1 MNIKDAK
8 EKIKDFINR
17 GEVIQVVEKHE
28 PKDGMIMPS
37 FVSGPK
43 LDQWINE
50 IFIFNQRYLKKH
62 PLYDSIE
69 KVCNNYKKSCNPCK
83 TMLGYLN
90 TLLHDDEFW
99 EEECKSNEPLQSND
113 PTPQPT
119 NVTTNIYVTGDANGS
134 NLASFNHSPQATS
147 SSSEPSEPKKS
158 WFEKYWFPLILALI
172 PVIGGI
178 IVALIEIF
186 N

>member
-28 PKDGMIMPS
+28 PEDGIIMPS

-62 PLYDSIE
+62 PYI
-69 KVCNNYKKSCNPCK
+69 
-83 TMLGYLN
+83 
-90 TLLHDDEFW
+90 
-99 EEECKSNEPLQSND
+99 
-113 PTPQPT
+113 
-119 NVTTNIYVTGDANGS
+119 
-134 NLASFNHSPQATS
+134 
-147 SSSEPSEPKKS
+147 
-158 WFEKYWFPLILALI
+158 
-172 PVIGGI
+172 
-178 IVALIEIF
+178 
-186 N
+186 

>member
-28 PKDGMIMPS
+28 PEDGIIMPS

-69 KVCNNYKKSCNPCK
+69 QVCNNYKKSFDPCK

-90 TLLHDDEFW
+90 TLLHDDDFR
-99 EEECKSNEPLQSND
+99 EEEFTPKEALPTNNT
-113 PTPQPT
+113 TPQQPT
-119 NVTTNIYVTGDANGS
+119 VTNIYVAGNVNGS
-134 NLASFNHSPQATS
+134 NLASINSSAQASTD
-147 SSSEPSEPKKS
+147 SEEKSEPKKS

-172 PVIGGI
+172 TVAGGI
-178 IVALIEIF
+178 VAALIQAF